1 MEVRS
6 VCPGPSQSL
15 LIRFCHGIWA
25 REHGNIAIWWAIPR
39 SVSEHLSFPSALI
52 VFQKLRC
59 ITSNVPYK
67 LSMSDAH
74 RCTLAESGAL
84 MRRVRRSCAACNEWI
99 NGLIFIALMSVGSA
113 SAQIVD
119 MNRFTCND
127 FIGFKRDTALTIV
140 MWLDAYYRDEDD
152 PPIIDFEKM
161 RQKAARLTVYCS
173 QNPTHSLTTAAE
185 RIMGSK

>member
-25 REHGNIAIWWAIPR
+25 RDHGNIAIWWAIPR
-39 SVSEHLSFPSALI
+39 SVSEHLLFPSALI

-59 ITSNVPYK
+59 IISNVPYK

-74 RCTLAESGAL
+74 PCVLAESDAV

-99 NGLIFIALMSVGSA
+99 NGLILSIALAIALMSVGSA
-113 SAQIVD
+113 SAEKIE
-119 MNRFTCND
+119 FGTYATC
-127 FIGFKRDTALTIV
+127 
-140 MWLDAYYRDEDD
+140 RDEA
-152 PPIIDFEKM
+152 FKSAF
-161 RQKAARLTVYCS
+161 KAKGGPCQSIGRWA
-173 QNPTHSLTTAAE
+173 PAAAE
-185 RIMGSK
+185 FYCQQVSCGGNKLGWTRVSI

>member
-1 MEVRS
+1 MR
-6 VCPGPSQSL
+6 
-15 LIRFCHGIWA
+15 LISS
-25 REHGNIAIWWAIPR
+25 IAFA
-39 SVSEHLSFPSALI
+39 
-52 VFQKLRC
+52 
-59 ITSNVPYK
+59 
-67 LSMSDAH
+67 
-74 RCTLAESGAL
+74 
-84 MRRVRRSCAACNEWI
+84 
-99 NGLIFIALMSVGSA
+99 IALMSVGSA

-119 MNRFTCND
+119 INTFTCND

-152 PPIIDFEKM
+152 PPIIDLDKM